1 MQNFENNVVDTHGRR
16 WLALLTATLMATIVF
31 LSGCTSGAMSGANNQ
46 QPVTSNTP
54 IPAASS
60 TPTATAQPTKST
72 TPATGINSGQ
82 PSPTQGTARSGARL
96 EGKATVVLQVKGA
109 AITIELDGTNAP
121 LTAGNFLD
129 LVQKGIYDGLV
140 FHRVVREPQPF
151 VVQGGDPQ
159 GKNPNFPIGSLGTGG
174 FVDPGTGRPRNIP
187 LEIKPRGATEPLYS
201 QTFPQARVMVPP
213 VLQHTRGA
221 VAMAR
226 SQAPDSASSQFY
238 IALADLPFL
247 DGSYAVFGYVTNGM
261 EVVDQ
266 IRQGD
271 RIDSAKITQGMENLK
286 IP

>member
-1 MQNFENNVVDTHGRR
+1 MQNFENNVADTHGRR

-82 PSPTQGTARSGARL
+82 PSPTQGTVRSGSRL

-247 DGSYAVFGYVTNGM
+247 DGSYAVFGYVTSGM

-271 RIDSAKITQGMENLK
+271 RIDSAKITQGIENLK